1 MSISRNAGYNL
12 IGSLAP
18 IAIGLVTVPLY
29 LELVGADRYGVLA
42 IAFLLLGYF
51 GLFDLG
57 LGRATTYRI
66 SALKD
71 AEPIARATVFRTSI
85 SVNLAM
91 GAVGAVILYFAAGWF
106 FASVFKVD
114 PALRP
119 EMIASVPFLALTV
132 PMATLMGTMTGTLQ
146 ACDRFLLANKISILS
161 TFLFQVLP
169 LIVAWLI
176 GPSLS
181 LLLAA
186 ALAARLITI
195 FVLWRSCERLL
206 TRDCRPRFDRGE
218 ARTLLGY
225 GGWVTL
231 TAMFGPVLVI
241 LDRFIIG
248 AVLGATAVTIY
259 TVPFQLAQ
267 RFGLFP
273 SALVSALFPRLPTA
287 APEERAE
294 LTEKATRVLLSALTP
309 PIFAAILLITPFFHL
324 WIGSRIGSQSAAVG
338 VPILLGFWINAFA
351 IIPYIL
357 LQAIGRPDKVTKLL
371 LLEIPPYLLLLW
383 LGLREFGLIGSA
395 CVFALRSAADFALM
409 SWAAR
414 GRIVDAGL
422 LAVLAG
428 LLLLAAATTYTFSFF
443 EPLYWASGAALAAPL
458 GWVCWKT
465 LPVDVRDRLVDLVR
479 VRIRRHQS

>member
-18 IAIGLVTVPLY
+18 IAIGLITVPLY

-287 APEERAE
+287 APEERTE
-294 LTEKATRVLLSALTP
+294 LTDKATRVLLAALSP
-309 PIFAAILLITPFFHL
+309 PILVAIFLMFPFFDL
-324 WIGSRIGSQSAAVG
+324 WIGAELGGQSATVG
-338 VPILLGFWINAFA
+338 VPILIGFWVNALA
-351 IIPYIL
+351 VIPYSL

-371 LLEIPPYLLLLW
+371 LCEIPPYLLLLW
-383 LGLREFGLIGSA
+383 LGMREYGLIGCA
-395 CVFALRSAADFALM
+395 TVFALRSAADFALM

-414 GRIVDAGL
+414 GRITDARL
-422 LAVLAG
+422 IAG
-428 LLLLAAATTYTFSFF
+428 VALLLLLAAAATWHFHYRD
-443 EPLYWASGAALAAPL
+443 PLLWVSGVGLGLAMA
-458 GWVCWKT
+458 GVCWLIVPADLRARLIGLARSGRGAPT
-465 LPVDVRDRLVDLVR
+465 L
-479 VRIRRHQS
+479 